1 MIQWL
6 HQLSKSWLA
15 SLLMGGLALSFVVW
29 GIADVFTG
37 QTTTALATVGSTE
50 ISVDEF
56 SRTYRNFLRNR
67 GQQMGMELTP
77 DLAQK
82 MGLDRGALDQ
92 MISRTALDNVVNRLG
107 LTATDADVAKQVRAI
122 QSFKGPTGDFNHAV
136 FLQAV
141 QSLGYT
147 EQGFL
152 NEFRSDDARDQLTT
166 AVEVGFVMPDAYT
179 RALFQFVT
187 ERRAADYVIL
197 SPDAVGPIAPP
208 SDKLLADYV
217 KAHAAQF
224 STPEYREIEFA
235 EIAPQDV
242 TDQVQVTDKMIA
254 DEFNT
259 HEAEYN
265 VPEKRDIQ
273 QIEFP
278 DQAAAKAARDK
289 IAAGTSFE
297 AVATQRKIS
306 AQDLSLGTL
315 AKSDIP
321 DQARADAAFSLPLNE
336 VSQPVKGALNGYV
349 LLRVTKIAPAIVRT
363 LDDVKDQIRQKLA
376 LELAG
381 AKITDIINAYEDAR
395 SGGAD
400 IAAAAKKTGMKY
412 VRVAAVG
419 KNGLDPTGKA
429 VPGLPTDPEFL
440 STVFSTEV
448 GEDTD
453 PFAGKSGANYVI
465 KVDGVTPAKLKPM
478 AEVHS
483 DAVAAWTVEEKAKA
497 LAAKAVALA
506 DQAKKDGNLKAIAK
520 ALKVPVQQ
528 SPALTRTTSD
538 TTFSRDLVTKLF
550 DAAPGGIA
558 EASQGSGDNYIIA
571 QLTGVAFPNDQAT
584 ERLYASGREQ
594 ISQQAATDFTTSFAD
609 AARLQQGVK
618 VNQKLFQQATGGN
631 S

>member
-1 MIQWL
+1 MIQWM

-37 QTTTALATVGSTE
+37 QTTGALATVGSTE
-50 ISVDEF
+50 ISTDDF

-122 QSFKGPTGDFNHAV
+122 QSFKGPTGEFNHAV

-152 NEFRSDDARDQLTT
+152 DEYRADDARDQLTT
-166 AVEVGFVMPDAYT
+166 ALEVGFVMPDAYS

-187 ERRAADYVIL
+187 EKRAADYVIL

-208 SDKLLADYV
+208 GDKVLADYV
-217 KAHAAQF
+217 KAHAARF
-224 STPEYREIEFA
+224 STPEYREVEYA

-242 TDQVQVTDKMIA
+242 TGQVQVSDKMIA

-259 HEAEYN
+259 HESEYN

-278 DQAAAKAARDK
+278 DEAAAKAARDK
-289 IAAGTSFE
+289 IAAGTVTFE
-297 AVATQRKIS
+297 ALAAQHKIS
-306 AQDLSLGTL
+306 PQDLSLGTL
-315 AKSDIP
+315 AKSDMP
-321 DQARADAAFSLPLNE
+321 DQARANAAFSLPLNE

-349 LLRVTKIAPAIVRT
+349 LLRVTKIAPAIART
-363 LDDVKDQIRQKLA
+363 LADVKDRIRQKLA

-381 AKITDIINAYEDAR
+381 AKITDIVNAFEDAR

-412 VRVAAVG
+412 VRIAAVD
-419 KNGLDPTGKA
+419 KNGLAPSGQP
-429 VPGLPTDPEFL
+429 VQGLPSDPEFL

-453 PFAGKSGANYVI
+453 PFAGKSGANYAI
-465 KVDGVTPAKLKPM
+465 KVDGVTPAKLKSM
-478 AEVHS
+478 DQVRS
-483 DAVAAWTVEEKAKA
+483 DAIAAWTAEEKAGA
-497 LAAKAVALA
+497 LAAKAVTLA

-528 SPALTRTTSD
+528 SPALARQHVGHHILD
-538 TTFSRDLVTKLF
+538 G
-550 DAAPGGIA
+550 PGH
-558 EASQGSGDNYIIA
+558 
-571 QLTGVAFPNDQAT
+571 QA
-584 ERLYASGREQ
+584 
-594 ISQQAATDFTTSFAD
+594 
-609 AARLQQGVK
+609 V
-618 VNQKLFQQATGGN
+618 
-631 S
+631 